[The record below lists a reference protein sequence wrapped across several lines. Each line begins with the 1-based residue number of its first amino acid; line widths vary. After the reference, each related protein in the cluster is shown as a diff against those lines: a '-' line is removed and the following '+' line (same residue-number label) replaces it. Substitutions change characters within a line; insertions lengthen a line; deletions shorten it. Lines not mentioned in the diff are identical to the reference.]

1 MGLMGFARSGI
12 RQYWHVWQVMQDT
25 SKYAATPALGY
36 ASKMISLCVLI
47 FLSLVAFVFWL
58 GGLAEKSTFVA
69 TDRKIST
76 RSEEHTSELQSRLH
90 LVCRLLLE
98 KKKKKTETM
107 SINT

>member
-25 SKYAATPALGY
+25 SAYAATPALGY

-69 TDRKIST
+69 TAEGAKGARPVCHSRDNRRDRP
-76 RSEEHTSELQSRLH
+76 RNPGALH
-90 LVCRLLLE
+90 PHRQPNPAGTVR
-98 KKKKKTETM
+98 
-107 SINT
+107 